1 LRLLCETLL
10 SGLGY
15 RVATAESG
23 PEALL
28 LVQEK
33 GLEPDII
40 VTDVIMPGM
49 SGAEMADRLRR
60 VRPCLRVLY
69 MSGYPDEA
77 IAPHGVLDPGIP
89 FIQKPFTEQALATK
103 VREVLGAKAAAGAG
117 RSVLMIDD
125 DDQFRDLVRYF
136 CTKRGHVFAGVDSS
150 AGALEALAGSV
161 FDVLLVDLNM
171 PGTSGRRVLQ
181 EIRAAGHATP
191 AIVLTGDVAS
201 ADTDSLRQLGA
212 TQVLEKSSDAEPLLR
227 AIEDA
232 REQRAKS
239 PPSVP

>member
-1 LRLLCETLL
+1 
-10 SGLGY
+10 
-15 RVATAESG
+15 
-23 PEALL
+23 
-28 LVQEK
+28 
-33 GLEPDII
+33 
-40 VTDVIMPGM
+40 
-49 SGAEMADRLRR
+49 
-60 VRPCLRVLY
+60 
-69 MSGYPDEA
+69 
-77 IAPHGVLDPGIP
+77 
-89 FIQKPFTEQALATK
+89 
-103 VREVLGAKAAAGAG
+103 
-117 RSVLMIDD
+117 MIDD

-232 REQRAKS
+232 GEQRATS